1 MKEQA
6 EQEMEME
13 QRELS
18 ERDVRR
24 AVLAFRVTLVSQLE
38 PLREIPAILEH
49 PSVPPAVTQEAIQ
62 ELPQYIE
69 RTRSTL
75 DELREVEQYA
85 DERGIK
91 IRSWE
96 HLNDAEVVLETATI
110 AVWGKLDE

>member
-1 MKEQA
+1 
-6 EQEMEME
+6 MEP
-13 QRELS
+13 RELC
-18 ERDVRR
+18 EKDVRR

-38 PLREIPAILEH
+38 PLREIPVILEH

-85 DERGIK
+85 DARGIK

-96 HLNDAEVVLETATI
+96 HLNDAEAVLETATI
-110 AVWGKLDE
+110 AVWEKLDEQL